1 MILPRRRLFSTRRLA
16 LLAGL
21 AAGVAMAWPGEGY
34 AQTAPWPSKPVR
46 IIVPYPPGGATDVL
60 GRMVAAKLQDAWGQA
75 VVVDNKPGASGVLGN
90 DLVAKAPADGYTVLL
105 GITAIVQSA
114 SLMKL
119 PYDPYKDFIP
129 VSLLS
134 TSTSLLVVQAKLPV
148 TTLADYVALLRS
160 QPGKHGYGSYGNG
173 TSAHIQGEL
182 FKSSTST
189 DLAHVP
195 YKGAAPMMND
205 LLGGQLSM
213 AFVDAGTGR
222 AHIKS
227 GAVKALAATGTE
239 RLKMAPD
246 APTFAELGY
255 KHFEP
260 KGWFGFFVPAGTP
273 PAVVAK
279 LSADLQ
285 KAIKLPDVTAR
296 IEDLGQVP
304 VASSPDVFANII
316 KTDGPAYAKLIK
328 DLNIRLE

>member
-1 MILPRRRLFSTRRLA
+1 MILRRRRLFSSRRLA

-21 AAGVAMAWPGEGY
+21 AAGVAVAWPGAAD
-34 AQTAPWPSKPVR
+34 AQTAAWPNKPVR
-46 IIVPYPPGGATDVL
+46 IIVPYPPGGATDIL
-60 GRMVAAKLQDAWGQA
+60 GRMLAAKLQEAWGQP

-90 DLVAKAPADGYTVLL
+90 DLVAKAAADGYTVLL
-105 GITAIVQSA
+105 GITAFVQSA

-148 TTLADYVALLRS
+148 TTLADDLALLRS

-182 FKSSTST
+182 FKSSTGT

-227 GAVKALAATGTE
+227 GAVKALAVTGTD

-273 PAVVAK
+273 ATVVAK

-304 VASSPDVFANII
+304 VASSPDAFAGVI
-316 KTDGPAYAKLIK
+316 KTDGPAYAKLIR